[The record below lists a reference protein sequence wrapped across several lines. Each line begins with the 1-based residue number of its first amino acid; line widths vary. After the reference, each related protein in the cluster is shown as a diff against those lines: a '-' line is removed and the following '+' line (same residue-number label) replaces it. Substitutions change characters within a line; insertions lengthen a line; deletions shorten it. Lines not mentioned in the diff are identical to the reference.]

1 MRLMAG
7 LRFLRQEIVID
18 KAGHGAG
25 RDRHIS
31 PFLYEHF
38 IECPALLCGPISRNG
53 CRSNRQRVLWRG
65 RADYDDHA
73 APGPLP
79 KHFGCTCLL
88 LGQSQ
93 RVQRANGLARS
104 SSSNQTGRAHEMKTR
119 PRLGRSLAIRRSD
132 GEFHTAPLSN
142 RRPYRCCSHL

>member
-104 SSSNQTGRAHEMKTR
+104 SSSNQTGRAHIISCHEMKAR
-119 PRLGRSLAIRRSD
+119 PRPGPRRTLAICRSD
-132 GEFHTAPLSN
+132 GEFHTTPLSN
-142 RRPYRCCSHL
+142 R